1 MDRRRIRIPTKA
13 KLPLLILL
21 TLVAGVVF
29 AFVYGGIKY
38 AESERAANRE
48 SSRTATVRCLMLGA
62 TFLLTDYFGANGH
75 YPAQDAWEAYVVDN
89 WFPPGELGCRPRRVA
104 GVERLVDSMGVSV
117 DYRYISATEV
127 YVYSDAL
134 RSGTTRA
141 YHLVGGKLYPTR

>member
-1 MDRRRIRIPTKA
+1 MDRRRIPKKA

-29 AFVYGGIKY
+29 VVVYSDIKY

-48 SSRTATVRCLMLGA
+48 SSRTATARCLILG
-62 TFLLTDYFGANGH
+62 TTLLLTDHFAANGH

-89 WFPPGELGCRPRRVA
+89 WYPPGELGCGPRRVA

-127 YVYSDAL
+127 YVYSEAM
-134 RSGTTRA
+134 RSGATRA